1 MPRFFIPET
10 LPQAGEYALPD
21 DVVRHVQV
29 LRMRADD
36 EMRLFDGNGGEV
48 RAFLRDQRHRAAA
61 TRRARRRLP
70 AHERLLVLAVRP
82 RFPHRLRG
90 LPQPERRR
98 KLRLVRVR
106 AAVELGVLARCGR

>member
-36 EMRLFDGNGGEV
+36 EMRLFDGSGGEV
-48 RAFLRDQRHRAAA
+48 RAILRDLGKRH
-61 TRRARRRLP
+61 AR
-70 AHERLLVLAVRP
+70 
-82 RFPHRLRG
+82 
-90 LPQPERRR
+90 
-98 KLRLVRVR
+98 
-106 AAVELGVLARCGR
+106 VELADPVSGAGRFHR